1 MATLTPT
8 LTLASTDISSDT
20 LSFSVTDSLTVAAP
34 LVGISKIVATATGNQ
49 SVIIPASTAIAYLY
63 VKHTGTTDGSTAT
76 ARQVDV
82 EFTSD
87 EAIARLSAGEFL
99 FMPVHHAE
107 ANVGVQLHV
116 QHSNS
121 SDVVQM
127 EYAFFTKG

>member
-63 VKHTGTTDGSTAT
+63 IKHTGTTDGSTAT

-116 QHSNS
+116 QHSSS